1 MIREAPTANRYVQE
15 AENERQYQKHV
26 NAIKNMKP
34 SINTHADIKN
44 KDLKSVKEL
53 WDSGYKLNNH
63 PTLP

>member
-1 MIREAPTANRYVQE
+1 MNR
-15 AENERQYQKHV
+15 
-26 NAIKNMKP
+26 IKEVKALDNYEILVTFDNGEKRIKDMKP
-34 SINTHADIKN
+34 YLNKWVLRKIKN